1 MKALATFVMRGRSAT
16 VLVMVVS
23 AMLFWL
29 FPPVLVVSGAALA
42 LVTLRRG
49 AIEGVLLMALAGPAA
64 VGLTGIA
71 LGTPWPMLE
80 VLLIGWL
87 PLWLLALV
95 LRATVSLSRTFQA
108 AALLGVLGV
117 AGFYAVLGD
126 PAIWWGRVL
135 SQWEQELM
143 VLASIGQEADRAMLE
158 QLLALLKGWVP
169 FLPGQ
174 VVSAA
179 LLLVLLALIL
189 GRWWQAV
196 LFNPAGFRPEFH
208 QVRLGRPLATLMLVL
223 FGAAVLSG
231 WPLLINFMLVL
242 GTLYTLQGIALVH
255 AVAFKWQLSPA
266 WLLLFYLLLIPL
278 LSQWVMALGIADA
291 WADFR
296 NRIKPRLSQR

>member
-1 MKALATFVMRGRSAT
+1 MKALAVFVMRGRASA
-16 VLVMVVS
+16 VLVAAV
-23 AMLFWL
+23 AATLFWL
-29 FPPVLVVSGAALA
+29 FPPFLIVSGAAVA

-49 AIEGVLLMALAGPAA
+49 AVEGALLMALAGPVAI
-64 VGLTGIA
+64 GLAGFA

-80 VLLIGWL
+80 VLPIGWL

-108 AALLGVLGV
+108 AALLGLLGV
-117 AGFYAVLGD
+117 AGFYAALGD
-126 PAIWWGRVL
+126 PAIWWLSVL
-135 SQWEQELM
+135 SRWEQELAA
-143 VLASIGQEADRAMLE
+143 LAAMGQAADRAMLE
-158 QLLALLKGWVP
+158 QLLTLLKEWAP

-174 VVSAA
+174 AVSAA
-179 LLLVLLALIL
+179 LLLALLALIL
-189 GRWWQAV
+189 GRWQQAA

-208 QVRLGRPLATLMLVL
+208 QLRLGRPLATLALAL

-242 GTLYTLQGIALVH
+242 GTLYTLQGVALVH

-278 LSQWVMALGIADA
+278 LSQLVMALGVADA

-296 NRIKPRLSQR
+296 NRIQPRLSKR

>member
-242 GTLYTLQGIALVH
+242 GTLYTLQGIALIH

>member
-1 MKALATFVMRGRSAT
+1 MKSLAVFVMRGRSPA
-16 VLVMVVS
+16 VLIAAV
-23 AMLFWL
+23 AAALFWL
-29 FPPVLVVSGAALA
+29 FPPFLIVSGAVVA

-49 AIEGVLLMALAGPAA
+49 AVEGALLMALAGLVAT
-64 VGLTGIA
+64 GLAGFA
-71 LGTPWPMLE
+71 LGALRLMLE

-108 AALLGVLGV
+108 AALLGLLGV
-117 AGFYAVLGD
+117 AGFYAALGD
-126 PAIWWGRVL
+126 PTIWWGGVL
-135 SQWEQELM
+135 GQWEQELTA
-143 VLASIGQEADRAMLE
+143 LASMGQVADRAMLE
-158 QLLALLKGWVP
+158 QLLALLKEWAP

-174 VVSAA
+174 AVSAA

-189 GRWWQAV
+189 GRWWQSL

-208 QVRLGRPLATLMLVL
+208 QLRLGRLLATLMLAL

-242 GTLYTLQGIALVH
+242 GTLYTVQGVALVH
-255 AVAFKWQLSPA
+255 AVAFKWQLSPF

-278 LSQWVMALGIADA
+278 LSQLVMALGIADA

-296 NRIKPRLSQR
+296 NRIQPRLSKR